1 MFNDITRNN
10 FLSEYAGVLICK
22 NNYCY
27 GTGKTGYL
35 IKNTV
40 YRGDWEYSYLERVC
54 NSSEA
59 ETNARVFGIILEKHF
74 EIELKRFKAVGGQ
87 IEFWNPK
94 RKKYQKKYSEG
105 CVAQIA
111 RYASFDSVMEVYAK
125 LGLKVKTVL
134 RQGKRTVYSFE
145 KYK

>member
-10 FLSEYAGVLICK
+10 FLYEYAGVLICK
-22 NNYCY
+22 NHYCY

-35 IKNTV
+35 IKNSV
-40 YRGDWEYSYLERVC
+40 YRGDWEYSELKRVC

-59 ETNARVFGIILEKHF
+59 ETSARVFGIILEKYF
-74 EIELKRFKAVGGQ
+74 KEDLKRFKAVSGQ
-87 IEFWNPK
+87 SEFWNPK
-94 RKKYQKKYSEG
+94 TKKYQKKYSEG

-134 RQGKRTVYSFE
+134 CQGKRIVYSFE
-145 KYK
+145 EYK

>member
-1 MFNDITRNN
+1 MFNEIIRNN
-10 FLSEYAGVLICK
+10 FLSEYAGVLVCK
-22 NNYCY
+22 NHYCY
-27 GTGKTGYL
+27 GMGKTGYL
-35 IKNTV
+35 IKNV
-40 YRGDWEYSYLERVC
+40 VFRGDWEYSYLERVC

-74 EIELKRFKAVGGQ
+74 KEELKRFKAVNGQ

-94 RKKYQKKYSEG
+94 TKKYQKRYSEG
-105 CVAQIA
+105 CVAQIS

-125 LGLKVKTVL
+125 LGLNVKTVL
-134 RQGKRTVYSFE
+134 RQGKKIVYSFE